1 MLKGIEVLKE
11 ESFTDM
17 SEKEKD
23 RHEMPLLHELHIH
36 LFKKSGSSSI
46 NQTVFFHK
54 YIQCIKFACDTLMHF
69 TRSE

>member
-11 ESFTDM
+11 ESFTGM

-46 NQTVFFHK
+46 NQTVFFP
-54 YIQCIKFACDTLMHF
+54 
-69 TRSE
+69 